1 MLHFPPCTEEHV
13 YISRHDKLLHPAS
26 TRHSYIIYN
35 RLFWAMLFAMK
46 MTLEDF
52 LQKYASDH
60 QHPTNQKI
68 HTICVPIIFWSIF
81 AFADSISLT
90 QRLSL
95 GHLFGLIALAYY
107 IQVNCSQ
114 VNRASFGA
122 PPKTWRRPSFLLGC
136 SCFCRE
142 FSLSATSLCFLRS

>member
-1 MLHFPPCTEEHV
+1 MLIP
-13 YISRHDKLLHPAS
+13 
-26 TRHSYIIYN
+26 
-35 RLFWAMLFAMK
+35 MK

-68 HTICVPIIFWSIF
+68 HSICVPIIFWSIF

-107 IQVNCSQ
+107 IQFKNLRLTFRMTLVIALCIGTATFIPHVQ
-114 VNRASFGA
+114 ILAASAFAIAWVGQFYGHYLEG
-122 PPKTWRRPSFLLGC
+122 KRPSFFTDLQYLLIGPIWVM
-136 SCFCRE
+136 RK
-142 FSLSATSLCFLRS
+142 LALL

>member
-1 MLHFPPCTEEHV
+1 MLIP
-13 YISRHDKLLHPAS
+13 
-26 TRHSYIIYN
+26 
-35 RLFWAMLFAMK
+35 MK

-68 HTICVPIIFWSIF
+68 HSICVPIIFWSIF

-107 IQVNCSQ
+107 IQFKNLRLTFRMTLVIALCIGTATFIPHVQ
-114 VNRASFGA
+114 ILAASAFAIADRIIMIYEGKIIA
-122 PPKTWRRPSFLLGC
+122 EGTPEEIIHVKGSYTAQFLKQEMG
-136 SCFCRE
+136 F
-142 FSLSATSLCFLRS
+142 